1 MAERMTPVVAKVP
14 PEEPIRPKRGI
25 AAVRHFLTWGILA
38 IAAVLCANLFV
49 QVAAI
54 WAGMFAFIAVEGL
67 QAALADDAT
76 TALSV
81 AGQLV
86 ALAVFLPWWQRC
98 RRHGIGIMPGRAIP
112 VGPALGC
119 TKDAASSPAPW
130 LDGEPTGGSSRTLPS
145 TAGESPSDTPASDTP
160 ASGTPA
166 EASPCALPAA
176 PVPLRSRAARLLLI
190 CLAIVLT
197 GIGLQTVISLLLG
210 FILPLFPEVQ
220 RAYGEIMDSLGGT
233 SALAVLS
240 TVVLAPLSEELV
252 LRGVVLQYALRAVT
266 PAWNGRLSE
275 RECGLLAVSSA
286 RFWLANTLQALGFGI
301 LHLNITQGL
310 YAFASGLVFGWLFGR
325 TGRLRYG
332 IALHLMVNL
341 ASFSVGGILAVF
353 GALGLAGQLI
363 LPVACLVGG
372 LALFARVAPGG
383 GCLGKG
389 RTA

>member
-1 MAERMTPVVAKVP
+1 MVEPRGERMGETPTVESGDAVRKPPVP
-14 PEEPIRPKRGI
+14 SEDPIRPKRGI
-25 AAVRHFLTWGILA
+25 AAVRHFFAWGILA
-38 IAAVLCANLFV
+38 IAAVLCANLIV

-54 WAGMFAFIAVEGL
+54 WAGMFAIIAVDGL
-67 QAALADDAT
+67 RAALAGDAT

-86 ALAVFLPWWQRC
+86 ALAVFLPWWRRC
-98 RRHGIGIMPGRAIP
+98 RRRGIGI
-112 VGPALGC
+112 ALS
-119 TKDAASSPAPW
+119 APAP
-130 LDGEPTGGSSRTLPS
+130 S
-145 TAGESPSDTPASDTP
+145 
-160 ASGTPA
+160 
-166 EASPCALPAA
+166 
-176 PVPLRSRAARLLLI
+176 PLRARAGRILLI

-266 PAWNGRLSE
+266 PAWSGKLSGRA
-275 RECGLLAVSSA
+275 CGLLAVSPA
-286 RFWLANTLQALGFGI
+286 RFWLANALQALGFGI

-332 IALHLMVNL
+332 IALHLAVNL
-341 ASFSVGGILAVF
+341 ASFSVGGILAAF

-372 LALFARVAPGG
+372 LVLFAQAAPGG

-389 RTA
+389 GAA